1 MEQLNSDNLE
11 LSSSKQRK
19 EPCLS
24 SKAERLKPPHSY
36 IALIATAILNSPG
49 KKLTLT
55 EINEY
60 LVQHYAFFRG
70 PYQGWKNSV
79 RHNLSFNKCFVKIL
93 RDPARPWGKDNY
105 WTVSSLHDYLLA
117 DGTFRRRRRRK
128 PKKKDEREEL
138 SHSIIAEQ
146 ILPNNAVREFGVHE
160 AARRNILM
168 LPSYDSVRAD
178 RALSRSTHT
187 TNKSTTPKQFRG
199 SFSIESILSE
209 GKTRTKE
216 STLGARRGSETFPVR
231 SVLNPNIGKFNSK
244 LEFPV
249 FAFNLRDSWVH
260 TRKGIREGDFARRD
274 QVKSAIEPTAR
285 VISASVQPATH
296 SAQPSTE

>member
-1 MEQLNSDNLE
+1 MEELNGGSLQ

-19 EPCLS
+19 EPCLE
-24 SKAERLKPPHSY
+24 SKGERLKPPHSY

-70 PYQGWKNSV
+70 QYQGWKNSV

-128 PKKKDEREEL
+128 PKRKDDRDEL
-138 SHSIIAEQ
+138 SHSIITEQ
-146 ILPNNAVREFGVHE
+146 IVPRNDMREFRIHD
-160 AARRNILM
+160 ARRNILM
-168 LPSYDSVRAD
+168 LPASYETVRA
-178 RALSRSTHT
+178 RSSAVHT
-187 TNKSTTPKQFRG
+187 ARNSTTPKPFHG
-199 SFSIESILSE
+199 SFSIESILADE
-209 GKTRTKE
+209 KTRIKARART
-216 STLGARRGSETFPVR
+216 RRGSETFPIT
-231 SVLNPNIGKFNSK
+231 SVVNTNIGKLNRELK
-244 LEFPV
+244 FPV
-249 FAFNLRDSWVH
+249 F
-260 TRKGIREGDFARRD
+260 DFELTMCM
-274 QVKSAIEPTAR
+274 ST
-285 VISASVQPATH
+285 
-296 SAQPSTE
+296 PSYLCGV

>member
-1 MEQLNSDNLE
+1 MLRKKAHQIEPAPNLAKLWSMMEDLNSDSLE
-11 LSSSKQRK
+11 VSSTKQRK
-19 EPCLS
+19 EPCLG

-49 KKLTLT
+49 KKMTLT

-128 PKKKDEREEL
+128 PKRKDEREEL
-138 SHSIIAEQ
+138 SHSLIAEQ
-146 ILPNNAVREFGVHE
+146 IVPRSSMREISVHD
-160 AARRNILM
+160 AGRNILM
-168 LPSYDSVRAD
+168 LPASYETVRAHSS
-178 RALSRSTHT
+178 RAHVARKTS
-187 TNKSTTPKQFRG
+187 TPKPFHG
-199 SFSIESILSE
+199 SFSIESILADE
-209 GKTRTKE
+209 KTRAKQDAR
-216 STLGARRGSETFPVR
+216 ARRRSETFPVT
-231 SVLNPNIGKFNSK
+231 SVFNSNIGKS
-244 LEFPV
+244 EFPV
-249 FAFNLRDSWVH
+249 FGF
-260 TRKGIREGDFARRD
+260 KF
-274 QVKSAIEPTAR
+274 
-285 VISASVQPATH
+285 
-296 SAQPSTE
+296 

>member
-1 MEQLNSDNLE
+1 MMEEVNSESLD
-11 LSSSKQRK
+11 LSPSKQRK
-19 EPCLS
+19 EPCLG

-128 PKKKDEREEL
+128 PKRKDDREEL
-138 SHSIIAEQ
+138 HHHGHSLIAEQ
-146 ILPNNAVREFGVHE
+146 IVPRNTMREIGVHD
-160 AARRNILM
+160 ARRNILM
-168 LPSYDSVRAD
+168 LPTSYETVRA
-178 RALSRSTHT
+178 RSNAVHAAR
-187 TNKSTTPKQFRG
+187 KSTTPKPFHG
-199 SFSIESILSE
+199 SFSIESILADE
-209 GKTRTKE
+209 KTRAKE
-216 STLGARRGSETFPVR
+216 GERARRGIETFPVT
-231 SVLNPNIGKFNSK
+231 SALNPNIGKLNCEF
-244 LEFPV
+244 EFPV
-249 FAFNLRDSWVH
+249 LEEFKFTMQL
-260 TRKGIREGDFARRD
+260 
-274 QVKSAIEPTAR
+274 
-285 VISASVQPATH
+285 
-296 SAQPSTE
+296 

>member
-1 MEQLNSDNLE
+1 MEQLKGDGLE

-19 EPCLS
+19 ELCLS

-36 IALIATAILNSPG
+36 IALIATAILNSPA

-60 LVQHYAFFRG
+60 LVQHYTFFRG

-128 PKKKDEREEL
+128 PKRKEEREEL
-138 SHSIIAEQ
+138 GHGIITEQ
-146 ILPNNAVREFGVHE
+146 ILPNNSVREFSVQDV
-160 AARRNILM
+160 ARRNILL
-168 LPSYDSVRAD
+168 LPSFETVRVD
-178 RALSRSTHT
+178 RARSNNVHT
-187 TNKSTTPKQFRG
+187 TNKSTTPKPFHG
-199 SFSIESILSE
+199 SFSIESILAD
-209 GKTRTKE
+209 GKTGEKE
-216 STLGARRGSETFPVR
+216 SSFEERRGSAKFPVR
-231 SVLNPNIGKFNSK
+231 SVHNPNIGKFNSELK
-244 LEFPV
+244 LPV
-249 FAFNLRDSWVH
+249 CIINSP
-260 TRKGIREGDFARRD
+260 GN
-274 QVKSAIEPTAR
+274 P
-285 VISASVQPATH
+285 
-296 SAQPSTE
+296 

>member
-1 MEQLNSDNLE
+1 MCRENTPKKLNELVTWWAMEELNSDSLE

-19 EPCLS
+19 EPYVE

-49 KKLTLT
+49 KKMTLT

-60 LVQHYAFFRG
+60 LVQNYAFFRG

-128 PKKKDEREEL
+128 PKRKEEREEL
-138 SHSIIAEQ
+138 SRSLITEQ
-146 ILPNNAVREFGVHE
+146 IVPRNTMREIGVHD
-160 AARRNILM
+160 ARRNILM
-168 LPSYDSVRAD
+168 LPTSYETVRV
-178 RALSRSTHT
+178 RSNAVHAARI
-187 TNKSTTPKQFRG
+187 SSTPKPFHG
-199 SFSIESILSE
+199 SFSIESILADE
-209 GKTRTKE
+209 KTRAKDVAR
-216 STLGARRGSETFPVR
+216 ARRGRETFPVTTA
-231 SVLNPNIGKFNSK
+231 LNPNTGMFNSK
-244 LEFPV
+244 FRFPV
-249 FAFNLRDSWVH
+249 FGF
-260 TRKGIREGDFARRD
+260 
-274 QVKSAIEPTAR
+274 
-285 VISASVQPATH
+285 
-296 SAQPSTE
+296 

>member
-1 MEQLNSDNLE
+1 MLKARLSEEFAKQTAHTRNFAVRVRKMEPLKGHGSE
-11 LSSSKQRK
+11 LSTNKQRN

-128 PKKKDEREEL
+128 PKKKEDREDFG
-138 SHSIIAEQ
+138 HGFTTEQ
-146 ILPNNAVREFGVHE
+146 ILPNSTVREFSIQDV
-160 AARRNILM
+160 ARRNILM
-168 LPSYDSVRAD
+168 LPSYEPVRVN
-178 RALSRSTHT
+178 RVRSTNIPAV
-187 TNKSTTPKQFRG
+187 NKSSTPKPFHG
-199 SFSIESILSE
+199 SFSIESILADEKTWEKEASLETRRRSE
-209 GKTRTKE
+209 KVP
-216 STLGARRGSETFPVR
+216 LR
-231 SVLNPNIGKFNSK
+231 SVINPNIGKFNS
-244 LEFPV
+244 EFKV
-249 FAFNLRDSWVH
+249 SGV
-260 TRKGIREGDFARRD
+260 
-274 QVKSAIEPTAR
+274 
-285 VISASVQPATH
+285 
-296 SAQPSTE
+296 

>member
-1 MEQLNSDNLE
+1 MEQLNNDELE
-11 LSSSKQRK
+11 LSASKQRN
-19 EPCLS
+19 ESCLS
-24 SKAERLKPPHSY
+24 SKTERLKPPHSY

-128 PKKKDEREEL
+128 PKRKDEREEL
-138 SHSIIAEQ
+138 SRHSIITEQ
-146 ILPNNAVREFGVHE
+146 ILPNNAVREFGVPD
-160 AARRNILM
+160 AARRSILM
-168 LPSYDSVRAD
+168 LPSYKSVRGD
-178 RALSRSTHT
+178 RALSSSVHN
-187 TNKSTTPKQFRG
+187 TNESTTPKQFRG

-209 GKTRTKE
+209 EKTRTKA
-216 STLGARRGSETFPVR
+216 TAIGARRRSEMAFPVR
-231 SVLNPNIGKFNSK
+231 SVRNPNIGKFNSK

-249 FAFNLRDSWVH
+249 FVLNLPGSCENKFVRCLVH
-260 TRKGIREGDFARRD
+260 GTRRR
-274 QVKSAIEPTAR
+274 QEVQTTAR
-285 VISASVQPATH
+285 VISASGKIVRHGT
-296 SAQPSTE
+296 QPSTE

>member
-1 MEQLNSDNLE
+1 MEQPNSDNLE
-11 LSSSKQRK
+11 MSSGKHRK

-24 SKAERLKPPHSY
+24 SKTERLKPPHSY

-105 WTVSSLHDYLLA
+105 WTVSSLHDYLLS

-128 PKKKDEREEL
+128 PKRKDEREEL
-138 SHSIIAEQ
+138 SHSIITEQ

-168 LPSYDSVRAD
+168 LPSYESVRAD
-178 RALSRSTHT
+178 RTLSHP

-216 STLGARRGSETFPVR
+216 NTLGARRGGETFPVR
-231 SVLNPNIGKFNSK
+231 SVLNPNIGKFNSE

-249 FAFNLRDSWVH
+249 FAFNLRDS
-260 TRKGIREGDFARRD
+260 
-274 QVKSAIEPTAR
+274 
-285 VISASVQPATH
+285 
-296 SAQPSTE
+296 